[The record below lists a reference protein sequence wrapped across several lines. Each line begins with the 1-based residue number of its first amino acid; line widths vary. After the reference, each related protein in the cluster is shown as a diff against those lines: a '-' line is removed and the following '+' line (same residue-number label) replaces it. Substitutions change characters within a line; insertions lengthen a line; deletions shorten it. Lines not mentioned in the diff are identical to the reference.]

1 MAKVRE
7 VYQSFTD
14 STTKTLIQDEAYRNI
29 RPIMEKH
36 KLANPYAQTVEAAND
51 LEGFGIATNPY
62 SIELHTHA
70 AAKTIENKLLEV
82 LGSILP
88 QEPVTFMFLKP
99 RKLNYMRRNPRIK
112 DIFHNVAIEP
122 RDVARYPK
130 ETIIDK
136 LTEITTDTAYIS
148 DTLHFLDPSY
158 IVETFQN
165 CPKLQTLYATLVL
178 PVEAA
183 FKMESTHPNIYSLKY
198 FGDGFQY
205 IPGNHGGGAYHH
217 EFSHLQWLKVGKI
230 KWRDPKDSFLGH
242 LNYTTEQVEM
252 HTVTVQ
258 LQESFAANH
267 LYCIRRGDLLTPEVR
282 TFGQPDR
289 YVIPPQIFLPKVHN
303 CKKPILKKTM
313 MQLFLYVRTVKV
325 AKNCDIFA
333 KVRQLIKSS
342 DLDKY
347 SAVEL
352 VYLVSYMEF
361 LADLQATTCFSDTLS
376 GGLLTKTL
384 APVRAWIQEKKM
396 QLFGLEDYAKLVK
409 AVDFHPVDFSFK
421 VETWDFRFHPLQAWK
436 AFRPREVSDVEEM
449 ESLFSDG
456 DLLDCFT
463 RMPAYAVNAEE
474 DLAAIRKTPEM
485 DVGQEVK
492 EPAGDRNQY
501 SNPAETFLNKLH
513 RKHSR
518 EVKHQA
524 VKKAKRLAEIQES
537 MRAEG
542 EAESSEMS
550 GGMGA
555 IPSNAELPSTS
566 GARQELTLPTTKPV
580 PARWEDASFTDSSVE
595 EEQVKLPGKEAVE
608 TATQQVIEGLP
619 WKHWIPQLN
628 AVGFKAL
635 EIQRD
640 RSGTM
645 IMPITEMV
653 SGLEKE
659 DFPEGT
665 PKELARELL
674 AMNRSPA
681 TIPLDLLRAR
691 DYGSD
696 VKNKRI
702 GAITKTQA
710 TSWGE
715 YLTGKIES
723 LTERKVAACV
733 IHGAGGS
740 GKSHA
745 IQKALREIG
754 KGSDITVVLPTNELR
769 LDWSKKVPNTEPYM
783 FKTYEKAL
791 IGGTGSIVIFD
802 DYSKLPPGY
811 IEALIC
817 FYSKIK
823 LVILTGDS
831 RQSVYHETAEDASI
845 RHLGPATEYF
855 SKYCRYYLNA
865 THRNKKDLANML
877 GVYSERTGVTEISM
891 SAEFLEGIPT
901 LVPSD
906 EKRRL
911 YMGTGRND
919 TFTYAGCQGLTKPKV
934 QIVLDHNT
942 QVCSAN
948 VMYTALSRAT
958 DRIHFVNTSANSSAF
973 WEKLDS
979 TPYLKTFLS
988 VVREQA
994 LREYEPA
1001 EAEPIREPEPQTHMC
1016 VENEE
1021 SVLEEYK
1028 EELLEKFDREI
1039 HSESHGHS
1047 NCVQTED
1054 TTIQLFS
1061 HQQAKDETLL
1071 WATIDA
1077 RLKTSN
1083 QETNFREF
1091 LSKKDIGDV
1100 LFLNYQKAMGL
1111 PKERIPFSQEVWEAC
1126 AHEVQSKYLSKS
1138 KCNLINGTVRQSP
1151 DFDEN
1156 KIMVFLKSQWVTKVE
1171 KLGLPKIKPGQTI
1184 AAFYQQTVMLFGT
1197 MARYMRWFRQAFQ
1210 PKEVFIN
1217 CETTPE
1223 DMSAWAL
1230 NNWNF
1235 SRPSLANDYTAFDQ
1249 SQDGAMLQF
1258 EVLKAKHHCIP
1269 EEIIQAYIDIKTN
1282 AQIFLG
1288 TLSIMRLTGE
1298 GPTFDANT
1306 ECNIAYTHT
1315 KFDIPAGTA
1324 QVYAG
1329 DDSALDCVPEVKHS
1343 FHRLEDKLLLKSK
1356 PVITQQKKGSWPEF
1370 CGWLITPKGVMKD
1383 PIKLHVSLKLAEAKG
1398 ELKKCQDSYEI
1409 DLSYAYDHKDSLHDL
1424 FDEKQCQAHTL
1435 TCRTLIKSGRGTVS
1449 LPRLR
1454 NFL

>member
-436 AFRPREVSDVEEM
+436 AFRPREVSDIEEM

-524 VKKAKRLAEIQES
+524 IKKAKRLAEIQES

-542 EAESSEMS
+542 EAESNEIS

-566 GARQELTLPTTKPV
+566 GARPEPTLPTTKPV

-608 TATQQVIEGLP
+608 TATQQAIEGLP
-619 WKHWIPQLN
+619 WKHWITQLN

-645 IMPITEMV
+645 IMPITETV

-723 LTERKVAACV
+723 LTERKVATCV

-845 RHLGPATEYF
+845 RLLGPATEYF

-1001 EAEPIREPEPQTHMC
+1001 EAEPIQEPEPQTHMC

-1235 SRPSLANDYTAFDQ
+1235 GRPSLANDYTAFDQ